1 LAEGIKLNL
10 KFEANEGWLR
20 TFCGLRLHRCRLTC
34 SSPAKSSLPIGT
46 SSITQHP
53 YASTF
58 RADCSTTT
66 PESSTEVPGRCSM
79 PACRTR
85 EECDQQACKNYR
97 DRSAITLMTR
107 LTFRKIGT
115 EYAESVFEP
124 IRDRVLHLIKSRIS
138 LRDTGEIELKS
149 FS

>member
-1 LAEGIKLNL
+1 
-10 KFEANEGWLR
+10 
-20 TFCGLRLHRCRLTC
+20 
-34 SSPAKSSLPIGT
+34 
-46 SSITQHP
+46 
-53 YASTF
+53 
-58 RADCSTTT
+58 
-66 PESSTEVPGRCSM
+66 
-79 PACRTR
+79 
-85 EECDQQACKNYR
+85 
-97 DRSAITLMTR
+97 MTR